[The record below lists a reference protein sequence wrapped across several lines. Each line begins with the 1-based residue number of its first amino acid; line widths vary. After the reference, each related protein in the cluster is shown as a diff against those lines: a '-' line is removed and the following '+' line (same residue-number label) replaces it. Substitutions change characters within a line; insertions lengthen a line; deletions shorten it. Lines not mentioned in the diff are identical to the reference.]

1 MIPTI
6 KSLSDQLSV
15 GSTRL
20 DMQQGFRINDATN
33 AGICQRDDFI
43 NSVFD
48 SVRGLKAADLLKL
61 LTTFADEY
69 DTMVNYADFMRLVER
84 QGQLGGLEF

>member
-1 MIPTI
+1 M
-6 KSLSDQLSV
+6 S
-15 GSTRL
+15 
-20 DMQQGFRINDATN
+20 DATG

-61 LTTFADEY
+61 LSTFADEY
-69 DTMVNYADFMRLVER
+69 DSTMVNYGDFMRLIER
-84 QGQLGGLEF
+84 